1 MVNLQIFPRTY
12 WTQTHIQYTYLLVM
26 KHYILHDQKISQ
38 IVLDFINQ
46 SHFKIPLATVEYR
59 LKDTCNSYLLGFFES
74 IERS

>member
-1 MVNLQIFPRTY
+1 MVNLQIFPRTFMELKP
-12 WTQTHIQYTYLLVM
+12 IYLLVM

-38 IVLDFINQ
+38 IVLDFFNQ